1 MAARRKKKSKKQGPG
16 APLWMVT
23 YSDMVTLLLTFFVL
37 MLSMAEM
44 DKVKFKQAAGSLKGA
59 FGVMNM
65 KREQVI
71 EPQPEVV
78 LPSRRVI
85 PYDMMQRVYK
95 RIITRIEHLE
105 LNRDIE
111 LLEDRGAIVL
121 RIQEKVLFPPG
132 SSALKKES
140 GGVLTKVGELV
151 RPLPFDMRIEG
162 HADNTPTGDPE
173 ETNWDLSVQ
182 RAMAVLKFF
191 ARNQVLALD
200 RLSAVG
206 YGAERPLVPN
216 ESVENRALNRRVE
229 FVLENSGEYREA
241 LPYLID
247 SSRQL
252 PF

>member
-1 MAARRKKKSKKQGPG
+1 MAAHRKKKQKKAGPG

-44 DKVKFKQAAGSLKGA
+44 DKIKFQQAAGSLKGA
-59 FGVMNM
+59 FGLMQ
-65 KREQVI
+65 REQVV
-71 EPQPEVV
+71 EPQSEVV

-85 PYDMMQRVYK
+85 PYDMLQRVYK
-95 RIITRIEHLE
+95 QIITKIEHLE

-121 RIQEKVLFPPG
+121 RVQEKVLFPPG
-132 SSALKKES
+132 SSALKQGS
-140 GGVLTKVGELV
+140 GPILKKVGELV

-162 HADNTPTGDPE
+162 HADNIPTGNPE

-206 YGAERPLVPN
+206 YGSERPLVPN
-216 ESVENRALNRRVE
+216 ESAENRALNRRVE

-247 SSRQL
+247 SSQQL

>member
-1 MAARRKKKSKKQGPG
+1 MAAHRKKKPRKETPG

-44 DKVKFKQAAGSLKGA
+44 DKIKFQQAAGSLKGA
-59 FGVMNM
+59 FGVMNR
-65 KREQVI
+65 KQVI
-71 EPQPEVV
+71 EPQSEVV

-85 PYDMMQRVYK
+85 PYDMLQRVYK
-95 RIITRIEHLE
+95 RIMNRIEHLE

-111 LLEDRGAIVL
+111 LLENRGAIVL

-140 GGVLTKVGELV
+140 EGVLKKVGELV

-162 HADNTPTGDPE
+162 HADSTPTGNPE

-216 ESVENRALNRRVE
+216 ESDENRALNRRVE

-247 SSRQL
+247 SSQQL